1 MNLPTIRD
9 IFSILGPITGI
20 AVIVVFN
27 VLLFR
32 TEISMLNIIFI
43 CGAISLIGIISMIN
57 SDRIYGIF
65 LRWNTGTILKIG
77 VVIGIIIDFIL
88 KVQTRK
94 EEKQIERFEDIEKED
109 RAKRQNDWLKK
120 LGKS

>member
-1 MNLPTIRD
+1 MNLQTIRD